1 MKNRVFPLIIAALMT
16 VGFVSCEKVI
26 EFNGDITD
34 PYIVVISKPE
44 SDSTWMMRISQS
56 RFFLSSADI
65 PSIDNAQVI
74 VTVNGNET
82 TATSEGSGMYN
93 TGIVPQPGDSLS
105 IRVIAPNRGEVTA
118 GCRIPQRPEVSDL
131 TIEYDTNTYEYSW
144 TDIDDSLHVEG
155 YIEGNIN
162 LHFKLHD
169 PSNERNYYMVRLA
182 TYYMYEWTYRW
193 IEIDDDILFDIDAT
207 NEVFDLYDDEDN
219 NGSAVSFSDERI
231 NGQTHPITISM
242 YIGNLTSSTHYENSI
257 PELEFYPTRIEVYA
271 ISRDQYLYNKT
282 LRAANNQ
289 DDFSQIISEPVQVHS
304 NINGGIGILGASS
317 KTVLNVFE

>member
-1 MKNRVFPLIIAALMT
+1 MT

-44 SDSTWMMRISQS
+44 ADSTWMLRVTQS

-118 GCRIPQRPEVSDL
+118 GCRIPQRPEVSDF
-131 TIEYDTNTYEYSW
+131 TVEYDTTMYEQRW
-144 TDIDDSLHVEG
+144 TDIYDSVRVNR
-155 YIEGNIN
+155 YVEGNIK

-169 PSNERNYYMVRLA
+169 TSNERNYYMVRLA
-182 TYYMYEWTYRW
+182 TYSGEWTYRW
-193 IEIDDDILFDIDAT
+193 FEIDDDILFDIDAT
-207 NEVFDLYDDEDN
+207 NEVFDLYEDEDN
-219 NGSAVSFSDERI
+219 NGTAVSFSDERI
-231 NGQTHPITISM
+231 NGQTHPITISL
-242 YIGNLTSSTHYENSI
+242 YIGYLSPNTYFDD
-257 PELEFYPTRIEVYA
+257 PDQELEFYPTRIEVYA

-289 DDFSQIISEPVQVHS
+289 DDFSQILSEPVQVHS

-317 KTVLNVFE
+317 KTVLNVIE